1 MKPAV
6 KSLTFF
12 NVYLMDVNQRASLI
26 MTRIAMSFASFDKTR
41 IYDIE
46 KSTKNQNRQNYR
58 SNHLNSFFRKLT
70 FSINNLGRTLDS
82 QSVSKNQNANGY
94 A

>member
-26 MTRIAMSFASFDKTR
+26 MTRIAMSFAYFDKTR
-41 IYDIE
+41 IYDME

-58 SNHLNSFFRKLT
+58 SNHLNSFFRKLS
-70 FSINNLGRTLDS
+70 FSINSLGWTLDN

>member
-58 SNHLNSFFRKLT
+58 SNHLNSFFRKLS
-70 FSINNLGRTLDS
+70 FSINSLGWTLDN

>member
-41 IYDIE
+41 IYDME

>member
-1 MKPAV
+1 
-6 KSLTFF
+6 
-12 NVYLMDVNQRASLI
+12 MDVNQRASLI

-41 IYDIE
+41 IYDME

-58 SNHLNSFFRKLT
+58 SNHLNSFFRKLS
-70 FSINNLGRTLDS
+70 FSINSLGWTLDN

>member
-12 NVYLMDVNQRASLI
+12 NVYLMDVNQRTSLI

-41 IYDIE
+41 IYDME

-70 FSINNLGRTLDS
+70 FSINSLGWTLDN
-82 QSVSKNQNANGY
+82 QSVSKNQNANGD

>member
-12 NVYLMDVNQRASLI
+12 NVYLMDVNQRTSLI

-58 SNHLNSFFRKLT
+58 SNHLNSFFRKPT
-70 FSINNLGRTLDS
+70 FSGNSLGRTLDK

>member
-41 IYDIE
+41 IYDME

-58 SNHLNSFFRKLT
+58 SNHLNSFFRKLS
-70 FSINNLGRTLDS
+70 FSINSLGWTLDN

>member
-12 NVYLMDVNQRASLI
+12 SVYLMDVNQRASLI

-41 IYDIE
+41 IYNIE

-58 SNHLNSFFRKLT
+58 SNHLNSFFRKLS
-70 FSINNLGRTLDS
+70 FSINSLGWTLDN
-82 QSVSKNQNANGY
+82 QSVSKDQNTNGY

>member
-12 NVYLMDVNQRASLI
+12 SVYLMDVNQRASLI
-26 MTRIAMSFASFDKTR
+26 MTRIAMPFASFDKTR

-70 FSINNLGRTLDS
+70 FSINSLVWTLDN

>member
-6 KSLTFF
+6 KSLTLFRT
-12 NVYLMDVNQRASLI
+12 YLTDVNQRAPSI
-26 MTRIAMSFASFDKTR
+26 MARIAISFASFDKTR

-70 FSINNLGRTLDS
+70 FSINSLGWTLDN

>member
-6 KSLTFF
+6 KSFTFF
-12 NVYLMDVNQRASLI
+12 SVYLMDVNQPASLL
-26 MTRIAMSFASFDKTR
+26 MTRIAMPFASLDKTR

-58 SNHLNSFFRKLT
+58 SNHLNSFFRKPT
-70 FSINNLGRTLDS
+70 FSINSLGWTLDK

>member
-1 MKPAV
+1 
-6 KSLTFF
+6 
-12 NVYLMDVNQRASLI
+12 

-41 IYDIE
+41 IYDME

-58 SNHLNSFFRKLT
+58 SNHLNSFFRKPT
-70 FSINNLGRTLDS
+70 FSGNSLGWTLDN

>member
-26 MTRIAMSFASFDKTR
+26 MTRIAMSFASSDKTR
-41 IYDIE
+41 IYDME

>member
-58 SNHLNSFFRKLT
+58 SNHLNSFFRKPT
-70 FSINNLGRTLDS
+70 FSINSLGWTLDK

>member
-12 NVYLMDVNQRASLI
+12 NVYLMDVNQRTSLI

-58 SNHLNSFFRKLT
+58 SNHLNSFFRKLS
-70 FSINNLGRTLDS
+70 FSINSLGWTLDN

>member
-6 KSLTFF
+6 KSLTLF

-26 MTRIAMSFASFDKTR
+26 MTRIAMPFASFDKTR

-70 FSINNLGRTLDS
+70 FSINNLGRTLDN

>member
-6 KSLTFF
+6 KSLNFF
-12 NVYLMDVNQRASLI
+12 SVYLMDVNQRASLI

-41 IYDIE
+41 IYNIE

-58 SNHLNSFFRKLT
+58 SNHLNSFFRKLS
-70 FSINNLGRTLDS
+70 FSINSLGWTLDN
-82 QSVSKNQNANGY
+82 QSVSKDQNANGY

>member
-12 NVYLMDVNQRASLI
+12 SVYLTDVNQRASLI

-58 SNHLNSFFRKLT
+58 SNHLNSFFRKLS
-70 FSINNLGRTLDS
+70 FSINSLGWTLDN